1 MSGKL
6 TTTLVNE
13 KKFEVG
19 RHTVNWNANGLATGI
34 YFIEFKAGMKR
45 QVKKVTLIK

>member
-1 MSGKL
+1 MSGNL

-19 RHTVNWNANGLATGI
+19 RHTVNWKANGIATGI
-34 YFIEFKAGMKR
+34 YFIELKAGMIR